1 MKTLRHIHTVLESQ
15 SSSVCVCV
23 CERERVCM
31 YECVTLTVRYCQII
45 CFSWDA
51 TLQGSYFTFLYF
63 TFNSHVNENNTS
75 SLDCLVYFSLQ
86 HAVWF
91 ITGQKH
97 SYQLN
102 VGVLFVYVF
111 ADTFLKLITSL
122 LGSYKINSSCTSL
135 LFKKC
140 VRASQVKINI
150 LK

>member
-51 TLQGSYFTFLYF
+51 TLQGGLFYFPNGSKHYVAINKVYA
-63 TFNSHVNENNTS
+63 NSHVNENNTS

-111 ADTFLKLITSL
+111 ADLHS
-122 LGSYKINSSCTSL
+122 
-135 LFKKC
+135 
-140 VRASQVKINI
+140 
-150 LK
+150 